1 MEPAGREKFVPDPPP
16 PSLPAPPSPG
26 PAHGPG
32 FPAPRR
38 PSRWEWARRL
48 GVPVLVGVLTVGLF
62 VFALRLL
69 VISAAGLTDVLDWL
83 SADGALNFV
92 GFGWLGSYLVLS
104 GSPVAATALTLHDA
118 GVLSE
123 LEAFGQVVGS
133 RMGASFV
140 VLAVGFVYYLR
151 GRRLP
156 DSVHVGVV
164 AFLVTITTYVPVA
177 LLGWLALRGGW
188 FDGLDVGVI
197 TPLVSLT
204 DSAYDLV
211 LDQLTAAL
219 PNLLLF
225 AAGLFLLLGALR
237 LFDSVLP
244 TPEVT
249 SNRLALVPRALQTR
263 WAMFGLGALVTLVT
277 FSVAVSLTLLIPL
290 ALRGAIR
297 RNAVVPYVLGANI
310 TTFVDTLFAAAVLE
324 RAESGP
330 IVLTTMIFALGVAL
344 LVLGPLYRPYY
355 AGINRSSRWIMR
367 DRRNVG
373 WFVALIFA
381 LPLLLLLI

>member
-1 MEPAGREKFVPDPPP
+1 MESPGREKFVP
-16 PSLPAPPSPG
+16 APPAAAPPVTARG
-26 PAHGPG
+26 PASPVQ
-32 FPAPRR
+32 RR
-38 PSRWEWARRL
+38 PTLRARVWSL
-48 GVPVLVGVLTVGLF
+48 GVPVVAGVLAVGLF

-69 VISAAGLTDVLDWL
+69 VISAGGLTDVLGWL
-83 SADGALNFV
+83 GADGALNFV

-140 VLAVGFVYYLR
+140 VLAVGFLYYLR

-164 AFLVTITTYVPVA
+164 AFLVTISTYVPVA
-177 LLGWLALRGGW
+177 LLGWAALRGGW

-197 TPLVSLT
+197 TPLVSFT
-204 DSAYDLV
+204 DSAYDPV
-211 LDQLTAAL
+211 LDPLADAL

-225 AAGLFLLLGALR
+225 VAGLFLLLAALR

-249 SNRLALVPRALQTR
+249 SNRLAQVPGALQTR
-263 WAMFGLGALVTLVT
+263 GAMFGLGALVTLVT

-310 TTFVDTLFAAAVLE
+310 TTFVDTLFAASVLE
-324 RAESGP
+324 RADSSP

-355 AGINRSSRWIMR
+355 SGINRSSRWIMR
-367 DRRNVG
+367 DPRNVG
-373 WFVALIFA
+373 WFVALLFA
-381 LPLLLLLI
+381 VPLVLLLV